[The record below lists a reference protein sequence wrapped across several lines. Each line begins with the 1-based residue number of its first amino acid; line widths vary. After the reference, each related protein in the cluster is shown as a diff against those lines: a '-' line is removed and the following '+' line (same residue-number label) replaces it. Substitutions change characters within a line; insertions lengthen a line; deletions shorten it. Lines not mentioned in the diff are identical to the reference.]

1 MMAFDV
7 NLIFEAA
14 AFLVA
19 IVVWLVR
26 LEGRINY
33 TEKSNTR
40 TQKDVDDLRA
50 RHESLDSKII
60 QQLNQLNVAVARIEG
75 SLGIKKED

>member
-1 MMAFDV
+1 MAFDV